1 MMANARFFI
10 DYLLHFL
17 KANSRHG
24 VHSPFVYQLV
34 DTVIYDF
41 SQKDYQGPL
50 ESLRGE
56 LKADRRQLL
65 IDDLGAGSML
75 KKSRERRVSD
85 LAGNAL
91 KPARIAAL
99 IARLVAHFKPR
110 VMVEL
115 GTCLGLTSLYLTRAS
130 PDSRLI
136 TVEGCRQTASI
147 AQENFSKMNADIDL
161 RVGNFDELLPQILS
175 GLPELDFLFID
186 GNHTREATLRYFH
199 MALAKRHP
207 GTVLIFDD
215 IYWSEG
221 MKDAW
226 KTIKRHPEVR
236 VTVDLFYIGLVFF
249 KQDQQK
255 EDFLIRFR

>member
-1 MMANARFFI
+1 
-10 DYLLHFL
+10 
-17 KANSRHG
+17 
-24 VHSPFVYQLV
+24 
-34 DTVIYDF
+34 
-41 SQKDYQGPL
+41 
-50 ESLRGE
+50 
-56 LKADRRQLL
+56 
-65 IDDLGAGSML
+65 
-75 KKSRERRVSD
+75 
-85 LAGNAL
+85 
-91 KPARIAAL
+91 
-99 IARLVAHFKPR
+99 
-110 VMVEL
+110 
-115 GTCLGLTSLYLTRAS
+115 
-130 PDSRLI
+130 
-136 TVEGCRQTASI
+136 
-147 AQENFSKMNADIDL
+147 MNADIDL

-249 KQDQQK
+249 KQDQKK